1 MSKDRDIVDKYVSDV
16 LSDALPSCLM
26 VKKACERWL
35 NDLKRDDLYFDDRQ
49 FVKICSYAR
58 QFKHYKGDKAGT
70 FFEPEPWQLFIFA
83 NVIGLKIKATGKR
96 KYTYC
101 DIYVPR
107 KNGKTFLAAIFAGWF
122 LMMDGEA
129 GAEVYTAAV
138 DKDQAKLCYDAAV
151 TMIQNSIFEPLVK
164 VTPSKNL
171 TECPSNHAV
180 FKPLS
185 KETKNKDGL
194 NIHAAICDERHAWP
208 NNDIYDV
215 IKTGMGARS
224 QPMLLSIST
233 AGTDTSNPYYRDI
246 EAYKEI
252 MLGIKEKDNHFL
264 MLYTPD
270 DGDKWDDESTWK
282 KANPN
287 YGISLSVTYM
297 WNEYNDA
304 KLRGGTY
311 QIAFQ
316 TKNLNMWVDAPDVW
330 ISDEDVMECN
340 HDFDESLLV
349 GEDCYVGI
357 DLASKGDIS
366 ATALFFPK
374 FRYVKFLFVIPEAKL
389 IENDDRVDYRMWEQQ
404 GWITTCPGKVL
415 DECWYMERLFLWMAP
430 YNVKCIAFDPWGM
443 WNLKN
448 QFGKYQEVLME
459 YQQSIRYMSVPTK
472 WLESAVLKTE
482 INFGYNPVIRWM
494 MRNVVVYIDPNAN
507 IKLDKARSR
516 NKIDGVVAL
525 VDAIGGWL
533 NLTNGNSGEI
543 YVEHELRV
551 ISI

>member
-35 NDLKRDDLYFDDRQ
+35 NDLERDDLYFDDRQ
-49 FVKICSYAR
+49 FGKICSYAR

-83 NVIGLKIKATGKR
+83 NIIGIKIKSTKRR
-96 KYTYC
+96 KYTYA

-107 KNGKTFLAAIFAGWF
+107 KNGKTFLAAILAGWF

-138 DKDQAKLCYDAAV
+138 DKDQAKLCYDAGV
-151 TMIQNSIFEPLVK
+151 TMIANSIFNPLVK
-164 VTPSKNL
+164 ITPSKNL
-171 TECPSNHAV
+171 TECPSNHSV

-194 NIHAAICDERHAWP
+194 NIHAAICDERHAWK
-208 NNDIYDV
+208 NNEIYDV

-233 AGTDTSNPYYRDI
+233 AGTDTSNPYFRDI

-252 MLGIKEKDNHFL
+252 MMGIKHKDNHFL
-264 MLYTPD
+264 MLFTPD
-270 DGDKWDDESTWK
+270 EGDDWENETTWRK
-282 KANPN
+282 VNPN
-287 YGISLSVTYM
+287 YGISLSPTYM
-297 WNEYNDA
+297 QNEYKDA

-330 ISDEDVMECN
+330 ISDEDVCACN
-340 HDFDESLLV
+340 DDFDVELLR

-357 DLASKGDIS
+357 DLASKSDIC
-366 ATALFFPK
+366 AVAFFFP
-374 FRYVKFLFVIPEAKL
+374 RYEVLRYLFVLPEGKVQDT
-389 IENDDRVDYRMWEQQ
+389 EDRVDYRKWVED
-404 GWITTCPGKVL
+404 GWIVQCPNKVL
-415 DECWYMERLFLWMAP
+415 DEQWWMERLFLEMEP
-430 YNVKCIAFDPWGM
+430 YNIKCIAFDPWGM
-443 WNLKN
+443 WDLKN
-448 QFGKYQEVLME
+448 KFGRYQDVLME

-472 WLESAVLKTE
+472 WFESAILKKE
-482 INFGYNPVIRWM
+482 INFCFNPVIRWM
-494 MRNVVVYIDPNAN
+494 MRNVVIYIDPNAN
-507 IKLDKARSR
+507 VKLDKARSR
-516 NKIDGVVAL
+516 NKIDGVVAS
-525 VDAIGGWL
+525 VNAIGGWL
-533 NLTNGNSGEI
+533 NLTNGKTGEI
-543 YVEHELRV
+543 YSDHELRTF
-551 ISI
+551 SI